1 MITVL
6 KVPIYLKVETDN
18 IDRSKVTRLTQQ
30 IVIPILIRHWQ
41 SKGLF
46 NIFSGEVARKI
57 DAELGNNDW
66 SLLTDVQAMDGK

>member
-30 IVIPILIRHWQ
+30 IVIPLLIKHWQ
-41 SKGLF
+41 TKGLYG
-46 NIFSGEVARKI
+46 IFSAEVGRQV

>member
-30 IVIPILIRHWQ
+30 VVIPILIRHWQ
-41 SKGLF
+41 TKGLH
-46 NIFSGEVARKI
+46 NIFSKEVAQRVS
-57 DAELGNNDW
+57 AELGNNDW

>member
-18 IDRSKVTRLTQQ
+18 IDRSKVTKLTQQ
-30 IVIPILIRHWQ
+30 VVIPTLIKHWQ
-41 SKGLF
+41 SKGLRG
-46 NIFSGEVARKI
+46 IFSNEVIKHV
-57 DAELGNNDW
+57 DDQLGHNEW